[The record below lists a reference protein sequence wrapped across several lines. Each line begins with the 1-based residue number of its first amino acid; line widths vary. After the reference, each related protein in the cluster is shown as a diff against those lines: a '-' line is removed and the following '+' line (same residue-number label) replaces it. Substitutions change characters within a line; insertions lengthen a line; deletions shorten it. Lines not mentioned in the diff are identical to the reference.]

1 MEYLGVRGLVTA
13 LFCCG
18 GITCTRQTKAVTS
31 PRTPRRRKR
40 SEIFWWRFDRVADG
54 DALRARSAIRIP
66 IVERLR
72 ASAIR
77 NVASQRPRCALQHR
91 LRQSSARL
99 QGDRPALPKSS
110 RWVPVAR
117 RERLDQDAL

>member
-1 MEYLGVRGLVTA
+1 MEYFGVRGLVTA

-40 SEIFWWRFDRVADG
+40 SEISRLCSDLNVDG
-54 DALRARSAIRIP
+54 DVLRARSATPIP
-66 IVERLR
+66 MVERLR

-117 RERLDQDAL
+117 RARLDQDAL